1 MHVSDTTDW
10 KAGTLC
16 YKHDIKQ
23 PLNNT
28 VIVDCFTSGR
38 YVTIYNS
45 RNITVV
51 PLLSEFA
58 YINICEINITGNTC
72 SSFKKLQTVV
82 ICFLLNILQYMKK
95 KSMYILYFE

>member
-28 VIVDCFTSGR
+28 VIVDCFTTGR

-51 PLLSEFA
+51 ALLSEFA
-58 YINICEINITGNTC
+58 YINTCEINITGNTC
-72 SSFKKLQTVV
+72 SSFKK
-82 ICFLLNILQYMKK
+82 IIHRSIMLLTQYTAI
-95 KSMYILYFE
+95 S

>member
-1 MHVSDTTDW
+1 MAGFSVHVSDTTDW

-72 SSFKKLQTVV
+72 SSLKK
-82 ICFLLNILQYMKK
+82 IINRSIMLLTQYTAI
-95 KSMYILYFE
+95 S

>member
-1 MHVSDTTDW
+1 MAGISVHVSDTTDW

-72 SSFKKLQTVV
+72 SSFKK
-82 ICFLLNILQYMKK
+82 
-95 KSMYILYFE
+95 